1 MMKKYTIKDISELAG
16 VSKGTVDR
24 VLHKRGK
31 VSESALKKV
40 NKILE
45 EIEYKPNP
53 IAKSLK
59 NNKIYRV
66 CILFPKSNQDSFWTP
81 CLTAIKEMEN
91 NYQAFG
97 ISIEQHRYD
106 SKSPTSFL
114 EQANAL
120 IATKPDAILMAP
132 LFYQEAQIIKKS
144 CFEQEIIIS
153 TFNNVIDKNSLTNY
167 IGQDLFQTGRIAAK
181 LLDSLTTSGD
191 LLIVHIDEQVQNA
204 THMQEKENGFK
215 HYFEE
220 KNDPAYSI
228 STINIKKTLDTN
240 YFEFLDSYFK
250 SNPNITGIFV
260 TTSKTYVAAQ
270 FKTESRKDIKIVGY
284 DLVEKNIEHLK
295 KGSIDFLINQNPKKQ
310 AFQGLSNLAEH
321 LLFAK
326 EIPKETLL
334 PIDIINSENYREYL
348 E

>member
-1 MMKKYTIKDISELAG
+1 MIKKYTIKDIAELAG

-31 VSESALKKV
+31 VSEDALKKV
-40 NKILE
+40 NQILQ

-81 CLTAIKEMEN
+81 CLSAIKEIEA

-97 ISIEQHRYD
+97 ITIEQHRYD
-106 SKSPTSFL
+106 SKSSDSFL
-114 EQANAL
+114 NKANSL
-120 IATKPDAILMAP
+120 IESKPDALLMAP
-132 LFYQEAQIIKKS
+132 LFYHEAQKVKKTCIK
-144 CFEQEIIIS
+144 EEIIIS
-153 TFNNVIDKNSLTNY
+153 TFNNIIDKNSLTNY
-167 IGQDLFQTGRIAAK
+167 IGQDLFQSGRIAAK
-181 LLDSLTTSGD
+181 LLDSLTISGH
-191 LLIVHIDEQVQNA
+191 LLIIHIDERVQNA
-204 THMQEKENGFK
+204 THMQEKEKGFK
-215 HYFEE
+215 KYFED
-220 KNDPAYSI
+220 KD
-228 STINIKKTLDTN
+228 DTN
-240 YFEFLDSYFK
+240 YKISTLSINKEHNLNYNEYLTQYFK
-250 SNPNITGIFV
+250 SNPDINAVFV

-270 FKTESRKDIKIVGY
+270 FKNDSNKNLKIVGY
-284 DLVEKNIEHLK
+284 DLVEKNIEQLK

-321 LLFAK
+321 LLFGK
-326 EIPKETLL
+326 EIPKAMLL